1 MKKTRTTT
9 NQTHQRLDS
18 ANPSA
23 HADNFLQQ
31 TADTAQQTQGTEVSP
46 L

>member
-1 MKKTRTTT
+1 M
-9 NQTHQRLDS
+9 LDS

-31 TADTAQQTQGTEVSP
+31 AANTAQQTEVSP